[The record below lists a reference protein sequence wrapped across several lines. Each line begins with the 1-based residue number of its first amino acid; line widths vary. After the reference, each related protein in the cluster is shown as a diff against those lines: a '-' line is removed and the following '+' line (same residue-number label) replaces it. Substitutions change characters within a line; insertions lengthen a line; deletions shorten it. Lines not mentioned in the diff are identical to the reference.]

1 MDGTDNAKLNPT
13 TTQENKLN
21 NPCRYG
27 EKMIFKVGQ
36 ELIKSNGDKVVI
48 EEIDEDMI
56 YYTINEYEVEGQ
68 ALLDIFVA
76 EVIK

>member
-1 MDGTDNAKLNPT
+1 
-13 TTQENKLN
+13 
-21 NPCRYG
+21 
-27 EKMIFKVGQ
+27 MIFKVGQ